1 VITLI
6 VNSSDKYELEKP
18 HAIIEYIVNYCQE
31 HLSGNALVKSKEQCE
46 TAATETNHLQVAQ
59 DELMDGREQ
68 EEELINHSYMPST
81 SSSIPIF
88 DTHEQ
93 GPLWH
98 TKNDKFVYDAS
109 LSSNNPYCVKTGD
122 NISVKALCLDIQL
135 ETINNDELEIDSC
148 STNVQGQEENIANDM
163 FIDDASFC
171 EWLDISRTDELAS
184 KYDELEE

>member
-1 VITLI
+1 
-6 VNSSDKYELEKP
+6 
-18 HAIIEYIVNYCQE
+18 
-31 HLSGNALVKSKEQCE
+31 
-46 TAATETNHLQVAQ
+46 
-59 DELMDGREQ
+59 MDGREQ
-68 EEELINHSYMPST
+68 EEELSTHSHMPST
-81 SSSIPIF
+81 PSSISIF

-93 GPLWH
+93 GTLWH
-98 TKNDKFVYDAS
+98 SKNDKFVYDASLS

-171 EWLDISRTDELAS
+171 EWLDISRTDELVS
-184 KYDELEE
+184 KYDELEEKYTFEFFPATQEKYEVFYHDS